1 MQINLGVHVCEL
13 GCVAP
18 HQSPQVQEV
27 GGGGW
32 EGTSSPSIA
41 PLPSWWPENTWG
53 CACSAGTPGNK
64 SLFVCFCSL
73 FI

>member
-27 GGGGW
+27 GGGGLGRDL
-32 EGTSSPSIA
+32 EPQHRPPALLVARKHVGMR
-41 PLPSWWPENTWG
+41 LQHG
-53 CACSAGTPGNK
+53 DPGK
-64 SLFVCFCSL
+64 
-73 FI
+73 